1 MRLVVG
7 LGNPGP
13 KYERNRHNIGFMAV
27 DEIVR
32 RHSFSAWRSRFQ
44 GLASEG
50 SLGGEKLLILK
61 PATFMNESGRSVGE
75 AMRFF
80 KLDPSDVTVLY
91 DELDLAP
98 TRIKVKQG
106 GGNGGHNGLKSLD
119 AHIGKEYW
127 RVRIGIGHPG
137 DKSRV
142 VGHVLSDFAK
152 AEWPEFERLV
162 EGISD
167 RFDLLAQGKPSDFM
181 SKLSMDLNP
190 KPAKTEKK
198 KKDAPKPAPQH
209 NTPAEEPGKEPR
221 TGLAAQLS
229 RWISGGGETS
239 KS

>member
-13 KYERNRHNIGFMAV
+13 KYESNRHNIGFMAV

-32 RHSFSAWRSRFQ
+32 RHSFGPWRSRFQ
-44 GLASEG
+44 GLVSEG

-75 AMRFF
+75 ALRFF
-80 KLDPSDVTVLY
+80 KLDPSDVIVLY

-142 VGHVLSDFAK
+142 VGHVLSDFSK
-152 AEWPEFERLV
+152 AEWPDFERLV

-167 RFDLLAQGKPSDFM
+167 RVDLLAQGKPSDFM

-190 KPAKTEKK
+190 KPTKAEKK
-198 KKDAPKPAPQH
+198 KEVSKPASQP
-209 NTPAEEPGKEPR
+209 NKPAEEPPEQPR
-221 TGLAAQLS
+221 AGLAAQLT
-229 RWISGGGETS
+229 RWISGGGETT